1 MNFHKTFIR
10 CFLCQA
16 LPVPT
21 ILLLAKF
28 SGIERN
34 IVLIGGNGSGKSSLT
49 NALKVN
55 DTENICVIPAQK
67 SLYFSMNDMSMLSTI
82 KSDLVALLLENNIN
96 KSKTMDDYTYYNFQN
111 NQFTKLIV
119 AMKEQYTEYLIKC
132 EEEHVV
138 SKFKL

>member
-49 NALKVN
+49 NALKGN

-67 SLYFSMNDMSMLSTI
+67 SLYFSMNDK
-82 KSDLVALLLENNIN
+82 KSFFHVMEALRQSNIVIDNETLEMIR
-96 KSKTMDDYTYYNFQN
+96 TFM
-111 NQFTKLIV
+111 
-119 AMKEQYTEYLIKC
+119 
-132 EEEHVV
+132 
-138 SKFKL
+138 